1 MKEVKEISEE
11 EVIKAGKNYSEEGL
25 FNKIM
30 KFASKAGKEVI
41 YYVLVLYYSLQSE
54 KISYKD
60 KAIII
65 GALGYFIAPLDIIP
79 DFIPAAGYSDDL
91 VAIILSLVKIN
102 GCIDD
107 VIIKKAI
114 EKLKNWFDLTEE
126 EIVKLNNKIK

>member
-114 EKLKNWFDLTEE
+114 EKLKNWFNLTEE
-126 EIVKLNNKIK
+126 EIVKLNNKIR

>member
-79 DFIPAAGYSDDL
+79 DFIPVAGYSDDL

-126 EIVKLNNKIK
+126 EIVKLNNKIR

>member
-1 MKEVKEISEE
+1 MKEVKEINEE

-79 DFIPAAGYSDDL
+79 DFIPVAGYSDDL

>member
-1 MKEVKEISEE
+1 MKEVKEINEE